1 MAGGAEVQ
9 IKGQG
14 FDMQP
19 PLNQI
24 VMQGS
29 GVLANIGKVIAPA
42 LDGKYLLKVMPL
54 YRSIPAA
61 IAVFGMLNWPII
73 KRIKT

>member
-19 PLNQI
+19 PLNQV
-24 VMQGS
+24 VMNGS
-29 GVLANIGKVIAPA
+29 GVLASLGKVIAPA
-42 LDGKYLLKVMPL
+42 LDGKYLLPVMPNK
-54 YRSIPAA
+54 I
-61 IAVFGMLNWPII
+61 G
-73 KRIKT
+73 